1 MIIGARVIVVGKT
14 YGPLSS
20 GESQAEAW
28 SESPGLERRAGVQL
42 ESPSCQCC
50 LLTLLNRQDVPE
62 RIITLLLTFA
72 RWTGLGRT
80 TLRRRS
86 QGKVL
91 ASCLPS
97 RAERDAEPH
106 VLWMQGGVKWSA
118 TAAVV
123 DTLATIERH
132 SRLGATDI
140 WLDELDVPE
149 KGSYVVGARARS
161 WHLVCLLEPR
171 ETRSRT
177 SSGCRVESSGAA
189 AERASGAVV
198 ERKD

>member
-42 ESPSCQCC
+42 ASPSCQCC

-62 RIITLLLTFA
+62 RILYASVDLRPPDRPRKKTTV
-72 RWTGLGRT
+72 RT
-80 TLRRRS
+80 RLRS
-86 QGKVL
+86 TSSEPGQVL
-91 ASCLPS
+91 ASCLPT

-106 VLWMQGGVKWSA
+106 VLWMQVESSA

-123 DTLATIERH
+123 DTLATIER
-132 SRLGATDI
+132 
-140 WLDELDVPE
+140 
-149 KGSYVVGARARS
+149 
-161 WHLVCLLEPR
+161 
-171 ETRSRT
+171 
-177 SSGCRVESSGAA
+177 
-189 AERASGAVV
+189 ASG
-198 ERKD
+198 

>member
-42 ESPSCQCC
+42 ASPSCQCC

-62 RIITLLLTFA
+62 RILYASVDL
-72 RWTGLGRT
+72 RPPDRPRKKT

-91 ASCLPS
+91 ASCLPT

-123 DTLATIERH
+123 DTLATIER
-132 SRLGATDI
+132 
-140 WLDELDVPE
+140 
-149 KGSYVVGARARS
+149 
-161 WHLVCLLEPR
+161 
-171 ETRSRT
+171 
-177 SSGCRVESSGAA
+177 
-189 AERASGAVV
+189 ASG
-198 ERKD
+198 